1 MPRYWARSEGA
12 AMSIL
17 EIQLKGYEVEPRS
30 VALGTYDSYGLET
43 LQLVPDALWADL
55 SIVATFNAP
64 GGSHKRVKADTDLCV
79 QVPPEAVENEGG
91 VGTVVFVGLQDGQR
105 RISRDLEYT
114 VADHGNA
121 DGTEAAPP
129 TPDLVQQILAA
140 ANTAEKTAQSV
151 RDDADNGKFTGPPG
165 PQGDVGDVETL
176 NNLEIQEILNM
187 LDF

>member
-30 VALGTYDSYGLET
+30 VTLGTYDSYGLET

-129 TPDLVQQILAA
+129 QPLTLCSRFFPLPTLPRKPPTACGRMRTTANLPD
-140 ANTAEKTAQSV
+140 
-151 RDDADNGKFTGPPG
+151 PPD
-165 PQGDVGDVETL
+165 PPDRRAKRARWKH
-176 NNLEIQEILNM
+176 
-187 LDF
+187 